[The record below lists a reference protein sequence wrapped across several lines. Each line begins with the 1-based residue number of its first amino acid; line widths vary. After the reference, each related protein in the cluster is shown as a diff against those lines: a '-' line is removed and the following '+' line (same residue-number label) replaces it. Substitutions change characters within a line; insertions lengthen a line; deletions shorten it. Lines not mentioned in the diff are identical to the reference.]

1 MTDNTSLFQRALRR
15 IEENRNREFN
25 CLSFESLFPKFSEYL
40 PGIMQKTYYLITANS
55 KAGKTQITDDMF
67 LYHPYNFIKK
77 NPDSNI
83 KIKIFYFSLE
93 MDLESKITAG
103 ISKHIYE
110 TSNIVVPVNQ
120 ILSMN
125 RKNKLTDDVYQRILG
140 AEKYFEE
147 LQNYLV
153 ISDAQQ
159 NPTGIYMQ
167 MYKYALDNGKII
179 TKPIKIKNP
188 DTGEETIKQVFDYYV
203 PNRPDEYVIILTDHI
218 GELTTESGKDIKGTM
233 EKHSDYMRIL
243 RNMFGYIPVDVQ
255 QQAAA
260 QESLDKF
267 KAGKLEPSIEGL
279 GETKL
284 TARKAN
290 VILGLFSP
298 AIHEIP
304 KYRNYNIERLQDN
317 YRNLS
322 IIRQRN
328 GISGVNVGLY
338 FNGACNYFKELPR
351 GVEMNE
357 DHYKAIE
364 KLNKGER

>member
-1 MTDNTSLFQRALRR
+1 MTNNDSLFQRALRR
-15 IEENRNREFN
+15 IEENKNREFN

-55 KAGKTQITDDMF
+55 KVGKTQIADFMF
-67 LYHPYNFIKK
+67 LYHPYNFVKNNPESGIKV
-77 NPDSNI
+77 
-83 KIKIFYFSLE
+83 KIFYYSLE

-103 ISKHIYE
+103 ISKHIFE
-110 TSNIVVPVNQ
+110 TSKLVVPVNQ

-125 RKNKLTDDVYQRILG
+125 RKHRLTDDVYQKILE
-140 AEKYFEE
+140 AETYFEE
-147 LQNYLV
+147 LQDILT
-153 ISDAQQ
+153 ISDDQQ
-159 NPTGIYMQ
+159 NPTGIYKQ
-167 MYKYALDNGKII
+167 MYKYAMDNGKIF
-179 TKPIKIKNP
+179 TKPITIKDP
-188 DTGEETIKQVFDYYV
+188 DTGIETVKQVFDYYV
-203 PNRPDEYVIILTDHI
+203 PNDPNEYRIILVDHLA
-218 GELTTESGKDIKGTM
+218 ELSTESGMDIKGTI
-233 EKHSDYMRIL
+233 EKHSNYMRIL
-243 RNMFGYIPVDVQ
+243 RNMFGFIPVDVQ

-267 KAGKLEPSIEGL
+267 KAGKLEPSTEGL

-304 KYRNYNIERLQDN
+304 KYRGYDIERLQDN

-338 FNGACNYFKELPR
+338 FNGASNYFKELPK
-351 GVEMNE
+351 GIEMQE
-357 DHYKAIE
+357 QHYQAILN
-364 KLNKGER
+364 LNK

>member
-1 MTDNTSLFQRALRR
+1 MDKQSLFQRALKR

-25 CLSFESLFPKFSEYL
+25 CISFESLFPRFSDYL
-40 PGIMQKTYYLITANS
+40 PGIMQKTYYLVTANS
-55 KAGKTQITDDMF
+55 KAGKTQISDFMF
-67 LYHPYNFIKK
+67 LYHPYNFIKN
-77 NPDSNI
+77 NPNSKI
-83 KIKIFYFSLE
+83 KLKIFYYSLE
-93 MDLESKITAG
+93 MDLESKIVAG

-110 TSNIVVPVNQ
+110 TSNMIVPTNV

-125 RKNKLTDDVYQRILG
+125 RKNRLSDDVYQKIIS
-140 AEKYFEE
+140 AEKYFEQLE
-147 LQNYLV
+147 DYLV

-159 NPTGIYMQ
+159 NPTGIYKQ
-167 MYKYALDNGKII
+167 LYKYAMDNGTII
-179 TKPIKIKNP
+179 TKKVVIKDP
-188 DTGEETIKQVFDYYV
+188 ETNQETTKEIFDYYIPKD
-203 PNRPDEYVIILTDHI
+203 PNEYVIVLTDHLA
-218 GELTTESGKDIKGTM
+218 ELNTERGFSLKETM

-290 VILGLFSP
+290 IILGLFSP
-298 AIHEIP
+298 AIHELP
-304 KYRNYNIERLQDN
+304 EYRKYNINKLQDH

-328 GISGVNVGLY
+328 GESGINVGLY
-338 FNGACNYFKELPR
+338 FNGACNFFKELPR
-351 GVEMNE
+351 AQDMTEE
-357 DHYKAIE
+357 IYSKI
-364 KLNKGER
+364 R

>member
-1 MTDNTSLFQRALRR
+1 MTENNSLFQRALRR
-15 IEENRNREFN
+15 IEENRNRDYN
-25 CLSFESLFPKFSEYL
+25 CLSFESLFPKFSEFL

-55 KAGKTQITDDMF
+55 KAGKTQITDYMF
-67 LYHPYNFIKK
+67 LYHPYNFIKS
-77 NPDSNI
+77 NPNSNI

-110 TSNIVVPVNQ
+110 NDKLVVPVNQ

-125 RKNKLTDDVYQRILG
+125 RKNRLTDDVYQKILS

-147 LQNYLV
+147 LQDYLV

-159 NPTGIYMQ
+159 NPTGIYKQ
-167 MYKYALDNGKII
+167 MYKYAMDNGKII
-179 TKPIKIKNP
+179 TKTINIKDP
-188 DTGEETIKQVFDYYV
+188 DTGNESTREIFDYYI
-203 PNRPDEYVIILTDHI
+203 PNNPDEYVIILTDHLA
-218 GELTTESGKDIKGTM
+218 ELTTESGKDIKGTM

-267 KAGKLEPSIEGL
+267 KANKLEPSIEGL

-304 KYRNYNIERLQDN
+304 KYRGYNIEKLLDN

-351 GVEMNE
+351 GVDMT
-357 DHYKAIE
+357 DAHYSAIE
-364 KLNKGER
+364 KLKGEG

>member
-1 MTDNTSLFQRALRR
+1 MTENSSLFQRALKR
-15 IEENRNREFN
+15 IEENRNRNYN
-25 CLSFESLFPKFSEYL
+25 CLSFETLFPKFSEYL

-55 KAGKTQITDDMF
+55 KAGKTQITDFMF
-67 LYHPYNFIKK
+67 LYHPYDFIKA
-77 NPDSNI
+77 NPDSKI
-83 KIKIFYFSLE
+83 KVKIFYFSLE

-110 TSNIVVPVNQ
+110 NSKLIVPVNE

-125 RKNKLTDDVYQRILG
+125 RKNKLTDDKYQQILK
-140 AEKYFEE
+140 AEEYFEG
-147 LQNYLV
+147 LQDHLV

-159 NPTGIYMQ
+159 NPTGIYKQ
-167 MYKYALDNGKII
+167 MYKYAMDNGKII
-179 TKPIKIKNP
+179 TKPIIIKDP
-188 DTGEETIKQVFDYYV
+188 DTGVETTKQVFDYYI
-203 PNRPDEYVIILTDHI
+203 PNNPDEYVIIITDHLA
-218 GELTTESGKDIKGTM
+218 ELTTESGKDIKGTM

-255 QQAAA
+255 QQAAS

-267 KAGKLEPSIEGL
+267 KANKLEPSIEGL

-298 AIHEIP
+298 AIHEIAR
-304 KYRNYNIERLQDN
+304 YHNYDIGKLTDN
-317 YRNLS
+317 FRNLS

-328 GISGVNVGLY
+328 GISGVNTGLY
-338 FNGACNYFKELPR
+338 FNGACNYFRELPR
-351 GVEMNE
+351 GAEMTAQ
-357 DHYKAIE
+357 HYAAIE
-364 KLNKGER
+364 KLTKGER

>member
-1 MTDNTSLFQRALRR
+1 MIENNSLFQRALRR
-15 IEENRNREFN
+15 IEENKSREFN

-40 PGIMQKTYYLITANS
+40 PGIMQKTSYLLSASS
-55 KAGKTQITDDMF
+55 KVGKTQIADFMF
-67 LYHPYNFIKK
+67 LYHPYNFIKN
-77 NPDSNI
+77 NPNSNI
-83 KIKIFYFSLE
+83 KLKIFYFSLE

-110 TSNIVVPVNQ
+110 TANIVVPVNQ

-125 RKNKLTDDVYQRILG
+125 RKHRLTDDIYQQILK
-140 AEKYFEE
+140 AEEYFEE
-147 LQNYLV
+147 LQDYLI

-159 NPTGIYMQ
+159 NPTGIYKQ
-167 MYKYALDNGKII
+167 MYKYAMDNGKII
-179 TKPIKIKNP
+179 TKPIKIKDP
-188 DTGEETIKQVFDYYV
+188 ETGEEHIKQVFDYYI
-203 PNRPDEYVIILTDHI
+203 PNNPNEYVIILTDHLA
-218 GELTTESGKDIKGTM
+218 ELTTESGKDIKATI
-233 EKHSDYMRIL
+233 EKHSDYGRIL

-255 QQAAA
+255 QQSAA

-267 KAGKLEPSIEGL
+267 KANKLEPSIEGL

-328 GISGVNVGLY
+328 GVSGVNVGLY

-351 GVEMNE
+351 GVEMTE
-357 DHYKAIE
+357 LQYKAIE
-364 KLNKGER
+364 QLNKGEG

>member
-1 MTDNTSLFQRALRR
+1 MSEVVKQSLFRRALNR
-15 IEENRNREFN
+15 IEENRDREHN

-40 PGIMQKTYYLITANS
+40 PGIMQKTYYLITASS
-55 KAGKTQITDDMF
+55 KVGKTQITDSMF
-67 LYHPYNFIKK
+67 LYHPYNFVKS
-77 NPDSNI
+77 NPDTKI

-103 ISKHIYE
+103 ISKYIFE
-110 TSNIVVPVNQ
+110 NNKIIVPVNQ

-125 RKNKLTDDVYQRILG
+125 RKNRLTDDIYQSILT

-147 LQNYLV
+147 LEDYLV

-159 NPTGIYMQ
+159 NPTGIYKQ
-167 MYKYALDNGKII
+167 MYKYALDNGEIIYKDVIIKDPETEVESVKKIY
-179 TKPIKIKNP
+179 
-188 DTGEETIKQVFDYYV
+188 DYYI
-203 PNRPDEYVIILTDHI
+203 PNNPDEYVIIMTDHLA
-218 GELTTESGKDIKGTM
+218 ELTTESGKDIKGTM

-255 QQAAA
+255 QQAAS

-298 AIHEIP
+298 AIHEIE
-304 KYRNYNIERLQDN
+304 KYRNYDITKLNDN

-351 GVEMNE
+351 GIEMNNI
-357 DHYKAIE
+357 HYDAIA
-364 KLNKGER
+364 KIK

>member
-1 MTDNTSLFQRALRR
+1 MIEKNSLFQRALRR

-25 CLSFESLFPKFSEYL
+25 CLSFETLFPKFSNFL
-40 PGIMQKTYYLITANS
+40 PGIMQKTYYLVTANS
-55 KAGKTQITDDMF
+55 KAGKTQITDSMF
-67 LYHPYNFIKK
+67 LYHPYNFIKS
-77 NPDSNI
+77 NPESKI

-103 ISKHIYE
+103 ISKYIFE
-110 TSNIVVPVNQ
+110 KDKLIVPVNQ

-125 RKNKLTDDVYQRILG
+125 RQHRLSDEVYNKILG

-147 LQNYLV
+147 LQDYLI

-159 NPTGIYMQ
+159 NPTGIYKQ

-179 TKPIKIKNP
+179 TKTIKIKDP
-188 DTGEETIKQVFDYYV
+188 DTGEESEKQVFDYYI
-203 PNRPDEYVIILTDHI
+203 PNNPDEYVIILTDHLA
-218 GELTTESGKDIKGTM
+218 ELTTESGKDIKGTM

-255 QQAAA
+255 QQAAS

-290 VILGLFSP
+290 VILGLFNPS
-298 AIHEIP
+298 IHEIP
-304 KYRNYNIERLQDN
+304 SYRKYNIERLQDN

-328 GISGVNVGLY
+328 GESGVNVGLY

-351 GVEMNE
+351 GDQMRET
-357 DHYKAIE
+357 DYQWIE
-364 KLNKGER
+364 KFRN